1 MEFNKDFSDMLV
13 ALNDANVEFLVVGA
27 YAVAAHGYPRA
38 TGDLDIWVRSDVESA
53 PKILRALRAFGAPMD
68 AISESDFA
76 SPSIVFQIGVPP
88 GRIDILTFV
97 SGLEFDSAWKNRV
110 ELTVA
115 GVTFPVI
122 GRNDLITNKRASGRP
137 KDLADL
143 HGLQVDL

>member
-53 PKILRALRAFGAPMD
+53 PKMLRALRAFGAPMD